1 MSNGRLKYLLKLSD
15 KVFNQKVSIK
25 LIKKS
30 KEQNKIQLRFR
41 SLEFSCQ
48 NELFN
53 KNGPNS
59 KFCTKEC
66 IPSEEWNSGATLRAL
81 F

>member
-1 MSNGRLKYLLKLSD
+1 MSNGKLKYLLKLSD

-41 SLEFSCQ
+41 SL
-48 NELFN
+48 
-53 KNGPNS
+53 NS
-59 KFCTKEC
+59 LAKMNCSIKTAHSNFCTKEC